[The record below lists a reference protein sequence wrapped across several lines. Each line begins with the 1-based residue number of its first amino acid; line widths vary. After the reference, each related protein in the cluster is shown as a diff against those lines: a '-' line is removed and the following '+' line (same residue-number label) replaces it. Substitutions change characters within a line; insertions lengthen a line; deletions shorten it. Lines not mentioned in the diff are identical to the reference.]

1 MASAEARHA
10 MSVERSAVKPK
21 STECDSID
29 DLYTVNS
36 RQQQNEKEKSCKKGS
51 KKRKKKV
58 KRSCKAHPKAPVPCV
73 TNGRFLEG
81 DGWICHEALSHIEG
95 THEEKTMPTTKH
107 LSSRISMRDLK

>member
-36 RQQQNEKEKSCKKGS
+36 RQQQNEKEKSCEKGS
-51 KKRKKKV
+51 KKRKK
-58 KRSCKAHPKAPVPCV
+58 R
-73 TNGRFLEG
+73 
-81 DGWICHEALSHIEG
+81 
-95 THEEKTMPTTKH
+95 
-107 LSSRISMRDLK
+107 